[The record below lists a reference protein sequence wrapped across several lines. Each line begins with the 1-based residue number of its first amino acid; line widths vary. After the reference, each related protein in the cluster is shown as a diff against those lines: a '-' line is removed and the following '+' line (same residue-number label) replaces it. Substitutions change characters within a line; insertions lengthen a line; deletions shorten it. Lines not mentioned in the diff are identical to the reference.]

1 MNNIDYNK
9 KFNEMIEEI
18 QKSNIRPSLFLHAC
32 CSPCL
37 TYPFSILAKYF
48 DVTVGFFNPNI
59 YPKEEYD
66 KRLENVK
73 KFLNNYCKDNNIKF
87 NLIVNEEDF
96 EKYNEDLLIRK
107 DDFEGGMACL
117 KCHQYRLELA
127 YKYAYEH
134 KFDFFTTVMTVSC
147 LKPSAELNKIAF
159 DLEKKYP
166 TTKYLYSDFKK
177 NNGQLIGIKLAK
189 EFDIYRQNYCGCK
202 FSLLE
207 RDKRLINRK

>member
-1 MNNIDYNK
+1 M
-9 KFNEMIEEI
+9 
-18 QKSNIRPSLFLHAC
+18 S
-32 CSPCL
+32 
-37 TYPFSILAKYF
+37 
-48 DVTVGFFNPNI
+48 
-59 YPKEEYD
+59 
-66 KRLENVK
+66 
-73 KFLNNYCKDNNIKF
+73 
-87 NLIVNEEDF
+87 
-96 EKYNEDLLIRK
+96 
-107 DDFEGGMACL
+107 CL